1 MPLIIKTKGKHRY
14 KKRRIE
20 LFNIRKNMKFLMILL
35 MVLMVMPKVQASQ
48 CTNNFTLVALEQL
61 KKNDFEISSP
71 TKRNAT
77 AIKLLSCLSYHDPK
91 VRDGIVFN
99 GISKWLRSDL
109 LDQRTTKLLFHSLIK
124 ILDGANTDV
133 ENYEQPFAALVFSE
147 VVRVDRVTPY
157 LSADDRQKAVNVST
171 KFMKAIE
178 DYRGFNDIEGWRHS
192 VAHTSDIFLQLAI
205 NKNISKSQRELLLSA
220 IQAQINPANLHF
232 YNYGE
237 PKRLA
242 TAFLYIVLQGD
253 YKAPEISKFL
263 ESVTTPAPFGDWA
276 SVYSNNKGLAKLHN
290 TRGFIYSI
298 LAITGKSKNP
308 KLQEIQ
314 PTLLNIIKKLG

>member
-1 MPLIIKTKGKHRY
+1 MKILIV
-14 KKRRIE
+14 
-20 LFNIRKNMKFLMILL
+20 LLMALMI
-35 MVLMVMPKVQASQ
+35 MPEVQASQ
-48 CTNNFTLVALEQL
+48 CTNNLTLVALDQL
-61 KKNDFEISSP
+61 KQNNFEISSS
-71 TKRNAT
+71 TERNTT

-91 VRDGIVFN
+91 VRDGIVFE

-109 LDQRTTKLLFHSLIK
+109 LDQRTTKLLFHALIK
-124 ILDGANTDV
+124 ILDGANTDG

-147 VVRVDRVTPY
+147 VVRADRVTPY
-157 LSADDRQKAVNVST
+157 LSADERQKAVDVST
-171 KFMKAIE
+171 KYMMAIE

-205 NKNISKSQRELLLSA
+205 NRNISKPQREQLLSA
-220 IQAQINPANLHF
+220 LQTQVNPANLHF

-253 YKAPEISKFL
+253 YQGPEISKFL
-263 ESVTTPAPFGDWA
+263 ESVATPAPFDDWA

-290 TRGFIYSI
+290 TRAFIYSI
-298 LAITGKSKNP
+298 LAITGKSDNP
-308 KLQEIQ
+308 KLKEMQ